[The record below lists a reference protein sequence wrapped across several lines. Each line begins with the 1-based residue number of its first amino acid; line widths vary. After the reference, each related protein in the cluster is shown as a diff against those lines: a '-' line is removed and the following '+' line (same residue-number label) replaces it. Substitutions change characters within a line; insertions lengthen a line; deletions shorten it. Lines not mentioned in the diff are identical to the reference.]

1 MIQQKHKLAHI
12 LPALFAP
19 LQAPKLGALADSELG
34 PAAVE
39 ALQEDAGLA
48 DALAAD
54 EGAPL
59 ADALRGE
66 APRPGHLQALARV
79 DDVEDDR
86 GPHLLQLLQVD
97 AHVAAV
103 GVRRVDALRA
113 EVEERLETGVEDDLL
128 LVGVLERFAAG
139 NAPAQVSTASLA
151 LLLIIVGDD
160 VRGAT
165 QASNVPA
172 ENVHQNRLG
181 DVVRI
186 VPGGY
191 HRALHQLGAALEGL
205 AAKDAA
211 EGAVVADASGADD
224 LVHRPAVEVLVGED
238 LEGQGVVDA
247 ILLDR
252 LQRVVPVAG
261 DALVDGQQLQVEA
274 VVVAVVQQLEN
285 VGEHGGV
292 FEVSNL

>member
-1 MIQQKHKLAHI
+1 MMIQNKSIQNLLHI

-59 ADALRGE
+59 ADAFGGK

-86 GPHLLQLLQVD
+86 GADLLQLLQVD

-139 NAPAQVSTASLA
+139 NAPAQVSTASLSLP
-151 LLLIIVGDD
+151 LLLIVIGDD

-172 ENVHQNRLG
+172 KNVHQNRLG

-191 HRALHQLGAALEGL
+191 HRALHQLGAPLEGL

-292 FEVSNL
+292 